1 MLTQAR
7 EEGGAPLG
15 RVAILGLGL
24 MGGSLARGV
33 SSLGL
38 AERITGW
45 SPRSTE
51 RDAALTTGA
60 VGFAAADWRNA
71 VSDADLVVL
80 AIPLAA
86 TVDLLPELA
95 GATPASTTLTDV
107 ASLKAP
113 LVRAAVAADV
123 TSRWVGTH
131 PMAGGETSG
140 FWASRADLYE
150 GARVWTVRAE
160 GRAADGHPGQG
171 EGHAEGGAGA
181 AGAEEASG
189 GVSDIHQRRVDRLW
203 RGLGAEPTPIDAE
216 EHDRLMGLVS
226 HLPQLVS
233 NVLAS
238 VLLEEGVDPRHLGPG
253 GRDMTRLAAGN
264 PLMWVDLLEHA
275 SEELVEA
282 LRGLGREA
290 TRAADLLEQQ
300 DLAGLEL
307 LMKRTRDWKRA
318 T

>member
-1 MLTQAR
+1 MLRRGT
-7 EEGGAPLG
+7 EEAGAPLG

-33 SSLGL
+33 SSLAL

-51 RDAALTTGA
+51 RDAALTAGA

-95 GATPASTTLTDV
+95 AATPASTTLTDV

-113 LVRAAVAADV
+113 LARAAVAADV
-123 TSRWVGTH
+123 TSRWVGAH

-150 GARVWTVRAE
+150 GARVWTVRA
-160 GRAADGHPGQG
+160 
-171 EGHAEGGAGA
+171 GAG
-181 AGAEEASG
+181 EASG
-189 GVSDIHQRRVDRLW
+189 GPSDIHQRRVDGLW

-264 PLMWVDLLEHA
+264 PLMWLDLLEHA

-282 LRGLGREA
+282 LRSLGREA
-290 TRAADLLEQQ
+290 ARAADLLEQR
-300 DLAGLEL
+300 DLEGLEL
-307 LMKRTRDWKRA
+307 LMKRTRDWKGA

>member
-1 MLTQAR
+1 MLKQGG
-7 EEGGAPLG
+7 EEAGAPLG

-24 MGGSLARGV
+24 MGGSLARGI
-33 SSLGL
+33 SSLEL
-38 AERITGW
+38 AQRVTGW

-80 AIPLAA
+80 AVPLAA
-86 TVDLLPELA
+86 AVDLMPELA
-95 GATPASTTLTDV
+95 AATPAATTLTDV

-113 LVRAAVAADV
+113 LARAARDADAG
-123 TSRWVGTH
+123 SRWVGSH

-150 GARVWTVRAE
+150 GARIWTVRVEE
-160 GRAADGHPGQG
+160 GP
-171 EGHAEGGAGA
+171 EG
-181 AGAEEASG
+181 S
-189 GVSDIHQRRVDRLW
+189 SDLHRRRVDRLW
-203 RGLGAEPTPIDAE
+203 RGLGAEPMAIGAE

-226 HLPQLVS
+226 HLPQVVS

-238 VLLEEGVDPRHLGPG
+238 VLLEAGVDPRHLGPG

-264 PLMWVDLLEHA
+264 PLMWLDVLEHA
-275 SEELVEA
+275 SEELVEG
-282 LRGLGREA
+282 LRSLGREA
-290 TRAADLLEQQ
+290 ARAADLLEQR
-300 DLAGLEL
+300 DMEGLER
-307 LMKRTRDWKRA
+307 LMKRTRDWKGA

>member
-1 MLTQAR
+1 MLTQGP
-7 EEGGAPLG
+7 EEAGAPLG

-24 MGGSLARGV
+24 MGGSLARGL

-38 AERITGW
+38 AERVTGW

-51 RDAALTTGA
+51 RDAALTAGA

-86 TVDLLPELA
+86 VVDLLPELA
-95 GATPASTTLTDV
+95 GATPTSTTLTDV
-107 ASLKAP
+107 ASLKEP

-123 TSRWVGTH
+123 ASRWVGAH

-150 GARVWTVRAE
+150 GARVWTVRA
-160 GRAADGHPGQG
+160 
-171 EGHAEGGAGA
+171 
-181 AGAEEASG
+181 GAEEASG
-189 GVSDIHQRRVDRLW
+189 DVSDIHQRRVDRLW

-264 PLMWVDLLEHA
+264 PLMWLDLLEHA

-282 LRGLGREA
+282 LRSLGREA

-300 DLAGLEL
+300 DLEGLEL
-307 LMKRTRDWKRA
+307 LMKRTRDWKGA